1 MTIKAN
7 SCRRLRDPAGSPG
20 QALAEMAFVLPIL
33 LILVFGIIEMSLAW
47 RTSQIVTNATREGAR
62 LAVLPDSVDGDVN
75 ARIESVLSG
84 SGLPTDD
91 VEGFLITLDCR
102 DAEGGDDGSMIC
114 EETGNQTVVHTDYP
128 YQFRLLGPLVEL
140 AGGQGDRFGL
150 VTISS
155 TSTMRRE

>member
-1 MTIKAN
+1 MKRNIYP
-7 SCRRLRDPAGSPG
+7 CRRLRDPVDSPG

-33 LILVFGIIEMSLAW
+33 LLLVFGIIEMSLAW

-62 LAVLPDSVDGDVN
+62 LAVLPDTVDPEVVKQRVRDGL
-75 ARIESVLSG
+75 AA
-84 SGLPTDD
+84 SGLSIDEE
-91 VEGFLITLDCR
+91 VEYVTLDCSN
-102 DAEGGDDGSMIC
+102 DDDDGSLC
-114 EETGNQTVVHTDYP
+114 TTSGDETLVQTGYP

-140 AGGQGDRFGL
+140 AGGQGGQFGE